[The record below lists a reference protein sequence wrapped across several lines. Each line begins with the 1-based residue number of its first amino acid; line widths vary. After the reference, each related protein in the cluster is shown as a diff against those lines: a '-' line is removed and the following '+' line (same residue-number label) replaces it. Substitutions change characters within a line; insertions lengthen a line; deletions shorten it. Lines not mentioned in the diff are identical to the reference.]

1 MLRVVICISTLH
13 RPEGLGRI
21 LRSLAAQ
28 TARMLETVDLRVV
41 VANNDPNDP
50 RPTSVADEVRRATD
64 LAVEVLHEARRG
76 VAPPRNLALGRAI
89 ELAGGDGMIGFLDDD
104 EETLLADLHPAMRE
118 ALHDALRTT
127 YYLLERKLFSLPK
140 LALAPGG
147 PKPPTLLRSLVA

>member
-41 VANNDPNDP
+41 VANNDPDDP

-76 VAPPRNLALGRAI
+76 AILRPPCTAPPGAGKTTRVWLSNRLSWQTSWLCALPTNCR
-89 ELAGGDGMIGFLDDD
+89 
-104 EETLLADLHPAMRE
+104 ETL
-118 ALHDALRTT
+118 
-127 YYLLERKLFSLPK
+127 
-140 LALAPGG
+140 
-147 PKPPTLLRSLVA
+147 